1 MIEELLHTGIQ
12 NALSPE
18 YLAAVT
24 GLDSVGAVQKQIER
38 ERRSGAVILSS
49 TVPPG
54 GYYLP
59 ANRSEVM
66 GFIRTLEN
74 RSLGT
79 MKKHYRAQENICS
92 SSRSKS
98 EQKGS
103 RTGSSTGRTIEKN
116 I

>member
-18 YLAAVT
+18 YLTAAA
-24 GLDSVGAVQKQIER
+24 GLDSVRAVQKQIER
-38 ERRSGAVILSS
+38 ERREGAVILSS

-59 ANRSEVM
+59 ANRNEVM
-66 GFIRTLEN
+66 QFIRTLEN

-79 MKKHYRAQENICS
+79 MEALQSARKYLQQFPE
-92 SSRSKS
+92 
-98 EQKGS
+98 
-103 RTGSSTGRTIEKN
+103 
-116 I
+116 

>member
-79 MKKHYRAQENICS
+79 MEALQSARKYLQQFPE
-92 SSRSKS
+92 
-98 EQKGS
+98 
-103 RTGSSTGRTIEKN
+103 
-116 I
+116 

>member
-18 YLAAVT
+18 YLAIVA
-24 GLDSVGAVQKQIER
+24 GLDSVRAVQKQIER

-49 TVPPG
+49 SVPPG

-59 ANRSEVM
+59 ANRNEVM
-66 GFIRTLEN
+66 QFIRTLEN

-79 MKKHYRAQENICS
+79 MEALNSAREYLKKFPE
-92 SSRSKS
+92 
-98 EQKGS
+98 
-103 RTGSSTGRTIEKN
+103 
-116 I
+116 

>member
-24 GLDSVGAVQKQIER
+24 GLDSVRAVQKQIER

-66 GFIRTLEN
+66 RFIRTLEN
-74 RSLGT
+74 RSTGD
-79 MKKHYRAQENICS
+79 YGSIAEREEVSAAVPGV
-92 SSRSKS
+92 SRGR
-98 EQKGS
+98 KG
-103 RTGSSTGRTIEKN
+103 KA
-116 I
+116 